1 MGADAVL
8 RTEVRR
14 ILGSETPEELI
25 KALTGPELEAVLVKA
40 HEQARGFVTSSCG
53 VIPADFDGHVPRGL
67 SNLGN
72 TCFLASVLQCLAQTE
87 NFSQELTLTPEGRL
101 GGIGGALRRV
111 LQQLRSAEEASVEEI
126 LGELAERYSWY
137 RGKSQQD
144 AHELLRTLLAAL
156 ADEREVKEDKETLQ
170 QLVHRS
176 FRGQMCE
183 AILCWSCREISF
195 RHEFFLDF
203 SLDLSEEDPA
213 PGPLGLRGWVM
224 QPMPSPEEEEVDE
237 EAEADGAEAERAA
250 ESLEEHVIE
259 VQLERVPGRR
269 IALGFEWQ
277 ELPVH
282 QCKVLRRIHP
292 NSLAEQWNKRFNRRL
307 TPGLLL
313 LSVNGEEDHEEIMQI
328 LKDEA
333 KLSLR
338 FAPEEVMR
346 RFGATQGSAKG
357 FQVDLTRETGSK
369 RAWGFQLDQKALEMV
384 GSTLIVAQIH
394 PDSLLDAWNLRCRS
408 MGSRA
413 KLVVHPGDRILSV
426 NGESDNVQAMVKAL
440 QSQTRQKNSIL
451 LEPGDRD
458 AYMGG
463 YPAGAERAEDAEAQ
477 FEVALEDSLGP
488 FGFQVEHQ
496 RVKGIDE
503 GSPLAMWNLV
513 CRSRGEE
520 DLCVELGD
528 TLLQEASSSGRRIFQ
543 LRRSKER
550 QASVRALGAR
560 PDAAS
565 GTAAARGAGAEG
577 PRVEMVRAAEECV
590 AALDKPLRELFETK
604 PRPKVVSLADCVR
617 DLGAI
622 EALEES
628 FEAIYKCQHCTP
640 SRTFASKRAWLW
652 GSLPPVLP
660 VQLKRFRRERDGAF
674 RKSQT
679 RIQTSSTL
687 DLSDLLLSSKEQQLL
702 KSLVKKEHEALN
714 AEVSECAV
722 YELYA
727 VCAHLGGSMERG
739 HYVAFINAGRSLK
752 EEAWFLLDD
761 ARTLPC
767 RREDAL
773 RVEAYIAFY
782 RKPAG
787 APPND
792 PS

>member
-1 MGADAVL
+1 MVL
-8 RTEVRR
+8 KLNERPRAWKNMSSRSSWSECRVD
-14 ILGSETPEELI
+14 GS
-25 KALTGPELEAVLVKA
+25 
-40 HEQARGFVTSSCG
+40 R
-53 VIPADFDGHVPRGL
+53 
-67 SNLGN
+67 
-72 TCFLASVLQCLAQTE
+72 
-87 NFSQELTLTPEGRL
+87 
-101 GGIGGALRRV
+101 
-111 LQQLRSAEEASVEEI
+111 
-126 LGELAERYSWY
+126 
-137 RGKSQQD
+137 
-144 AHELLRTLLAAL
+144 
-156 ADEREVKEDKETLQ
+156 
-170 QLVHRS
+170 
-176 FRGQMCE
+176 
-183 AILCWSCREISF
+183 
-195 RHEFFLDF
+195 
-203 SLDLSEEDPA
+203 
-213 PGPLGLRGWVM
+213 
-224 QPMPSPEEEEVDE
+224 
-237 EAEADGAEAERAA
+237 
-250 ESLEEHVIE
+250 
-259 VQLERVPGRR
+259 
-269 IALGFEWQ
+269 
-277 ELPVH
+277 
-282 QCKVLRRIHP
+282 KVLRRIHP

-357 FQVDLTRETGSK
+357 FQVETWAAQFLKGLK
-369 RAWGFQLDQKALEMV
+369 LFQLWNRDWLQKGLGLPTRSEGFGDGGIDV
-384 GSTLIVAQIH
+384 DCG
-394 PDSLLDAWNLRCRS
+394 PDPPGLL
-408 MGSRA
+408 
-413 KLVVHPGDRILSV
+413 LVVHPGDRILSV

-714 AEVSECAV
+714 AEVLLNSTWQPKLCDFGLAKIREQTA
-722 YELYA
+722 LQTT
-727 VCAHLGGSMERG
+727 LRG
-739 HYVAFINAGRSLK
+739 VSPI
-752 EEAWFLLDD
+752 W
-761 ARTLPC
+761 
-767 RREDAL
+767 
-773 RVEAYIAFY
+773 
-782 RKPAG
+782 
-787 APPND
+787 APPEMFDDKGGVTEKADVYSFGIILFELGARKLPYSDVGQMQLPRVKAKGQLPRFPAEMD
-792 PS
+792 PDQTELIRLCLAPRPSNRPAISALILKIKDLCKSKGIDLEAEQVAMEQQGLHFTGVAGSTPHVEQLRRAEAEKRRAEQELARLRRNRGVPAAG